1 MRYLVSAA
9 ARHPV
14 FANLLMVVLLI
25 GGVWGYGHMRA
36 ETFPDV
42 STEIATV
49 TFVYPAASAEE
60 VEQGVIL
67 RAEEALQ
74 GLEGIEDVLSVAREG
89 VATLQVELK
98 EAPPEERREVI
109 AELKDRIDAIQD
121 LPEDVEEPTVR
132 ELLIELPAALL
143 VIHGPAE
150 EATLRGLAHRF
161 KDGLRAEGI
170 AQVHLFGLREHMIS
184 IEVSEDALRA
194 HGISLQ
200 DVARVVRTS
209 SLNLPAGALR
219 SLREELKLEVR
230 GRRMTGREYADLV
243 VLHQRD
249 GAVVRLGQLAK
260 IHDAFADEG
269 VLGRFRGERASL
281 IQVNATDA
289 DDTIELAKKAI
300 AFAESADLPEGVRV
314 TVLGDFSRDIVDRI
328 GLLLGNGWQGLL
340 LLFLCLVL
348 FLNLRLSLWVAAGI
362 PVAFAT
368 AGVIVWAGGQSLNM
382 INLFGLILVLGIV
395 VDDAIVVGESI
406 YSRQEEG
413 LPPLEAAIEG
423 ASMVSLPVLA
433 GVTTSIVAFVPLFF
447 VDGLMGKFIVEMPLI
462 VIATLVG
469 SLVESL
475 FILPNH
481 LAHTEL
487 RSPERRAAGDEAG
500 APAEASDAL
509 AARASKPTVAG
520 SIRAKLDAGFQG
532 AVQRGYVPLYEF
544 SQRNRLSTVAL
555 AFASLLACAGLIG
568 GGVLRFVMLPKED
581 SVYTQVDVTFPAGT
595 PFDTTAAAVAHLED
609 VAREVNR
616 QLDRGEGGPFVG
628 IYATAG
634 VEGQSHVG
642 RLVAALKPAEQ
653 RTMHSEQIMSAWREA
668 AGPVVGAQQVRF
680 GQFGGVWS
688 KDIELKVRGENP
700 RRVLAATNALVQAV
714 ADQPGTLDASSDF
727 LPGKRELRVRLTELG
742 RIQGITVASL
752 AGQVRD
758 AFHGDEAVK
767 LQRGR
772 DEVEVR
778 VRYPRQERVSQADL
792 EGMWVRGPGGETF
805 PFGEVASVQL
815 VPGLAEIRRRNGQ
828 RELTVTASID
838 EDASTASLVSEAL
851 DEGALPEIAARFPD
865 VKIQVKGAAAETAET
880 VTSLMVGFAG
890 AGMGMFMILSLVFRS
905 YLQPL
910 LIMTVIPFGFVGAV
924 VAHLLYGI
932 PFTMLSVFGLVA
944 LAGVVVNDSL
954 VLIDRVN
961 ELQRQGVG
969 VEDAL
974 AQAGPSRFRAIL
986 LTSITTIAGL
996 IPLMFERSFQA
1007 QFVIPMAVSLA
1018 GGLAAASFGTLFI
1031 VPSLYLLLNDL
1042 RRVGRWALSGE
1053 WPTREAVEPA
1063 CRDAEHRAQAAASP
1077 PEGEPAPSAGPQPEA
1092 APPAAAP
1099 PPSSPDESGEPARE
1113 EAAASASSPG

>member
-1 MRYLVSAA
+1 MRYLVAA
-9 ARHPV
+9 AAKHPV

-25 GGVWGYGHMRA
+25 AGVWGYGHMRA

-98 EAPPEERREVI
+98 EASPEERREVI
-109 AELKDRIDAIQD
+109 AELKDRIDSIQD

-200 DVARVVRTS
+200 DVARVVRAS
-209 SLNLPAGALR
+209 SLNLPAGSLR

-230 GRRMTGREYADLV
+230 GRLMTGREYADLV
-243 VLHQRD
+243 VLSQRD
-249 GAVVRLGQLAK
+249 GAVVRLGDLAK

-269 VLGRFRGERASL
+269 ILGRFRGERASL

-300 AFAESADLPEGVRV
+300 DFAHSADLPEGVQV

-368 AGVIVWAGGQSLNM
+368 AGVIVWAAGQSLNM

-413 LPPLEAAIEG
+413 LPPLEAAIQG
-423 ASMVSLPVLA
+423 ANMVSLPVLA

-487 RSPERRAAGDEAG
+487 RSPEQRAASEGE
-500 APAEASDAL
+500 DAL
-509 AARASKPTVAG
+509 AARASKPTLAG
-520 SIRAKLDAGFQG
+520 SIRAKLDETFQS
-532 AVQRGYVPLYEF
+532 AVSRGYVPLYDF

-555 AFASLLACAGLIG
+555 AFASLLACAGLIA

-595 PFDTTAAAVAHLED
+595 PFETTAATVAHLED

-634 VEGQSHVG
+634 VDGQSHVG

-700 RRVLAATNALVQAV
+700 QRVLAATNALVQAV

-752 AGQVRD
+752 ADQVRD

-778 VRYPRQERVSQADL
+778 VRYPRHERVSQADL
-792 EGMWVRGPGGETF
+792 ERMWVRGPSGETF
-805 PFGEVASVQL
+805 PFGEVASVEL

-838 EDASTASLVSEAL
+838 EDATTASLVSEAL

-890 AGMGMFMILSLVFRS
+890 AGMGMFMILALMFRS

-910 LIMTVIPFGFVGAV
+910 LIMAVIPFGFVGAV
-924 VAHLLYGI
+924 CAHLLYGI

-1031 VPSLYLLLNDL
+1031 VPSLYLLLNDI
-1042 RRVGRWALSGE
+1042 RRAGRWALTGE
-1053 WPTREAVEPA
+1053 WPTREEV
-1063 CRDAEHRAQAAASP
+1063 
-1077 PEGEPAPSAGPQPEA
+1077 
-1092 APPAAAP
+1092 
-1099 PPSSPDESGEPARE
+1099 
-1113 EAAASASSPG
+1113 